1 MILSTKSQ
9 IEEFQQSLIWKDIKA
24 ELVELAHRAMLEYDL
39 VGEPRV
45 DDEGAKIV
53 PNESETLI
61 HLGDIKGRRKAVAY
75 FLDIPN
81 ILLQQVE
88 DQKQTDNNID
98 PEVSDE

>member
-1 MILSTKSQ
+1 MILSTRAQ
-9 IEEFQQSLIWKDIKA
+9 IEDFQTSLIWQDIKA
-24 ELVELAHRAMLEYDL
+24 ELIELAQRAQIEYDL
-39 VGEPRV
+39 VGEPRI
-45 DDEGAKIV
+45 DDDGTKII

-88 DQKQTDNNID
+88 DQKQTNNTD
-98 PEVSDE
+98 QEVSNG